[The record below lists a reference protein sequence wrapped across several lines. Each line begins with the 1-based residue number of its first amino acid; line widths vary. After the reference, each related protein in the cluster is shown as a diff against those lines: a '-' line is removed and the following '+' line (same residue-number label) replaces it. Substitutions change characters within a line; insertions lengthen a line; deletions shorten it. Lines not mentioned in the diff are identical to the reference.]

1 MDIFKIIGIGIIT
14 CIAVLIVKPIKP
26 EIALVVGLA
35 GGILIVFMIVDM
47 LSQVMAVFTSIVD
60 KTGFSKSL
68 FSTILKIVGVGYL
81 TEFSAN
87 LCEDSGNSSIANK
100 ILLGG
105 KILILCVSL
114 PVINSLLE
122 LIMELIKWK
131 IYI

>member
-122 LIMELIKWK
+122 LIMELIK
-131 IYI
+131 

>member
-14 CIAVLIVKPIKP
+14 CFAVLIVKPIKP
-26 EIALVVGLA
+26 EIALVIGLA

-47 LSQVMAVFTSIVD
+47 LSQVMAIFTSIVD

-122 LIMELIKWK
+122 LIMELIK
-131 IYI
+131 